1 MHPSHRRLKKI
12 SFKVSQLYVSKMKS
26 ETSEGKSLSLYNLQ
40 FKSKMVKVLVGK
52 INNYLRRFVS
62 LGLYSKKITS
72 LLV

>member
-1 MHPSHRRLKKI
+1 
-12 SFKVSQLYVSKMKS
+12 MKS
-26 ETSEGKSLSLYNLQ
+26 ETLEGKSLSLYNLQ

-52 INNYLRRFVS
+52 VNNYLRRFVS